1 MRTCGTSSKRIHV
14 LRILLLPLTHPADQH
29 GTVNSE
35 RNLALHIPGITDV
48 PPTKAFIALVSIPAH
63 CPPVL
68 PFALGRDNP
77 PGDGYYHGVSPLI
90 GCSRVASPALDMPP
104 PPPGALGAAPFSVAP
119 HPATLD
125 EPHPVG
131 ILGAHEAHQVGCCPA
146 PKPPGMTGHRGHL
159 VGRGGSDLAFPGR
172 RPAFPRAGTHPAHPL
187 G

>member
-1 MRTCGTSSKRIHV
+1 MSFRRH
-14 LRILLLPLTHPADQH
+14 RQ
-29 GTVNSE
+29 
-35 RNLALHIPGITDV
+35 LANRKGEDPKFKHFPGRLH
-48 PPTKAFIALVSIPAH
+48 SPAH

-77 PGDGYYHGVSPLI
+77 PCDGYYHGVSPLI

-104 PPPGALGAAPFSVAP
+104 PPPGARGAAPFSAP
-119 HPATLD
+119 PPATLD
-125 EPHPVG
+125 GAHPVG
-131 ILGAHEAHQVGCCPA
+131 ILGAHEAHPVGCCPA

-159 VGRGGSDLAFPGR
+159 VGRGSDLAFPGH